1 MFSGLWCADRAAL
14 YALVEVEKLK
24 KKTAYD
30 RHYLLLCMIFT
41 VMARIR
47 CVSCPSQKNLS
58 AAPNIIYCLQIAA
71 LYFIAVLEEL
81 GCINT
86 DTKLSLSLIIPWI
99 PREDFM
105 KLGMIFLPWG

>member
-47 CVSCPSQKNLS
+47 CVSHTSQKKLS
-58 AAPNIIYCLQIAA
+58 VFQIEA
-71 LYFIAVLEEL
+71 LDFIAMLEEL
-81 GCINT
+81 GFMNT
-86 DTKLSLSLIIPWI
+86 NTYHGISLIIFWI
-99 PREDFM
+99 P
-105 KLGMIFLPWG
+105 

>member
-1 MFSGLWCADRAAL
+1 MFVFCCKNQLSCVAGLWCADRAAL

-47 CVSCPSQKNLS
+47 CV
-58 AAPNIIYCLQIAA
+58 I
-71 LYFIAVLEEL
+71 
-81 GCINT
+81 G
-86 DTKLSLSLIIPWI
+86 
-99 PREDFM
+99 
-105 KLGMIFLPWG
+105 